1 MYDYSYSTTVASAGS
16 AMLLGFGIIVIAVL
30 MFIAWCRI
38 FDKAGLPWERMFVPF
53 CGVYTQYSV
62 ANAAGLFWAT
72 LILVIVTGIMALIS
86 QVLGIILAVATGI
99 CVFVFYI
106 VHCAKLAA
114 AFGRGGGFAT
124 GLVFLHPI
132 FIMILGFGKSTY
144 YLFSN
149 N

>member
-1 MYDYSYSTTVASAGS
+1 
-16 AMLLGFGIIVIAVL
+16 
-30 MFIAWCRI
+30 
-38 FDKAGLPWERMFVPF
+38 
-53 CGVYTQYSV
+53 
-62 ANAAGLFWAT
+62 
-72 LILVIVTGIMALIS
+72 VIVTGIMALIS

-99 CVFVFYI
+99 CIFVFYI

-124 GLVFLHPI
+124 GLVFLHPL